1 MSSGCNAG
9 VSPQGRAVE
18 LAAMKVRF
26 VHLTE
31 ELIWCFGKPEMWTR
45 ASCMWASHGEAENV
59 VS

>member
-1 MSSGCNAG
+1 
-9 VSPQGRAVE
+9 
-18 LAAMKVRF
+18 MKVGF

-31 ELIWCFGKPEMWTR
+31 EFIWRFGKPEMRAR